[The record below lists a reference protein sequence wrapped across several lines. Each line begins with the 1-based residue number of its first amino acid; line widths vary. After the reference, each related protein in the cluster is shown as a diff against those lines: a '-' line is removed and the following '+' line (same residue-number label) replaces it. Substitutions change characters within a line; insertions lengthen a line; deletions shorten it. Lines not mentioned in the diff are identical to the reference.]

1 MDGGDPISTDPS
13 TDHDRSRSVDRLAL
27 IPGAS
32 LAWIGLVTAAVEIR
46 SVLFPGRGPFGRGD
60 PDPAQIALA
69 VGLVLVGVLVAAA
82 AWAPRRRLVTVLD
95 TLALAV
101 TVAALTRLIVGML
114 SVSDD
119 DAFAAVGWA
128 AGISLLLPVAAALAC
143 QLAEPLSEPVRLR
156 IAGGILALGLAFVTI
171 RLVAMDA
178 LSEVSFAVPAA
189 VLAVAAMLVVPDARS
204 GSILARALRGFA
216 LVVAGALALIASLG
230 VVVAV
235 IGCLLAILEEPQ
247 VGFEGASPTP
257 ALGAA
262 GAIVVA
268 VAGYSAGLLFAR
280 TGPEVLGELE
290 WPHPGTSHHRQQTTG
305 SPGGT
310 SI

>member
-1 MDGGDPISTDPS
+1 MDGRRPISRTEE
-13 TDHDRSRSVDRLAL
+13 DRARSVDRLAL

-32 LAWIGLVTAAVEIR
+32 LAWIGLVTATVEIR

-60 PDPAQIALA
+60 LDPAQIALA
-69 VGLVLVGVLVAAA
+69 VGLVLVGVLVAAG
-82 AWAPRRRLVTVLD
+82 AWAPRRRWIVVLD
-95 TLALAV
+95 VLALAA
-101 TVAALTRLIVGML
+101 TLAAVTRLVVGML

-119 DAFAAVGWA
+119 DVFAAVGWA
-128 AGISLLLPVAAALAC
+128 AGILLLLPVAASLTC
-143 QLAEPLSEPVRLR
+143 QVAEPLSEPARLR
-156 IAGGILALGLAFVTI
+156 IAGGILALGLAFATI
-171 RLVAMDA
+171 RLVTMDA
-178 LSEVSFAVPAA
+178 LSEVSLAVPAS
-189 VLAVAAMLVVPDARS
+189 VLAVAALLVVPDARS
-204 GSILARALRGFA
+204 GSILARAFGGIA

-235 IGCLLAILEEPQ
+235 IGCLLAIFEEPQ
-247 VGFEGASPTP
+247 IGFEGASPAP

-268 VAGYSAGLLFAR
+268 VAGYSAELLFAR
-280 TGPEVLGELE
+280 TDREVLGEFE
-290 WPHPGTSHHRQQTTG
+290 WPHTGASHHHQQTTG